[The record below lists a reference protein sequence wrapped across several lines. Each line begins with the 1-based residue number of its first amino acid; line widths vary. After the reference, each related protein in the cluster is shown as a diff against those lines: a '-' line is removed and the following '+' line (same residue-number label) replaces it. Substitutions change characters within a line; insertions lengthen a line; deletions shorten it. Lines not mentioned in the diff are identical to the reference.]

1 MPTFDLQVNSKSMI
15 QLYCQNNI
23 LTNKFGCFVKKV
35 HFAETHRKTSNFD
48 MCVLNFFSTCH
59 LCFIQKIIYHLKRIW
74 PRFSLPKFYCSSI
87 YVITFVKFRYRSV
100 QNLLSFPQRTSMDFS
115 KVSLENTYLIRSS
128 SFTDFSNKLKIV
140 KVISCSSKV
149 KNLVIN

>member
-1 MPTFDLQVNSKSMI
+1 MLKKS
-15 QLYCQNNI
+15 
-23 LTNKFGCFVKKV
+23 T
-35 HFAETHRKTSNFD
+35 AETHGKTSNFD
-48 MCVLNFFSTCH
+48 ICVLDFIFTCH
-59 LCFIQKIIYHLKRIW
+59 FCFIKKIIYHLKRNFT
-74 PRFSLPKFYCSSI
+74 RFSLPKFCRSSN
-87 YVITFVKFRYRSV
+87 YVITIVEFRNRPI
-100 QNLLSFPQRTSMDFS
+100 QNLHSFPQRTSMDFS